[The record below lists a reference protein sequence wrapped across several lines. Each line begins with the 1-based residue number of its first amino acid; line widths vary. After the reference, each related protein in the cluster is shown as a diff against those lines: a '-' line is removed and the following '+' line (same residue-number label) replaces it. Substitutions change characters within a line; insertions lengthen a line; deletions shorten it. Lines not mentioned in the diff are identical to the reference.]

1 LHSEE
6 VLQRIYEAFQD
17 KVLHSV
23 ISRSIKLPDSTVA
36 AVPIT
41 IFAPEHKT
49 AKEYREV
56 ARELIAKGVVA

>member
-1 LHSEE
+1 D
-6 VLQRIYEAFQD
+6 R
-17 KVLHSV
+17 VLHSV